1 MKKLLSNKRTV
12 GIIITTIASILAI
25 LSLIFMI
32 QSYEFYSDEWGTD
45 ISIDSDYLVLLLI
58 SIDLLI
64 AGIYLIYTYN
74 KKYNSNV
81 VMGTT
86 FIGAL
91 LLGLYPLGRFFRAL
105 AKGSTYVEAQW
116 YLYVGLIGVVLLGL
130 VIYKYI
136 KTKKALD

>member
-1 MKKLLSNKRTV
+1 MKKLLSNRRTV
-12 GIIITTIASILAI
+12 GIIITAITSILTV

-45 ISIDSDYLVLLLI
+45 ISFDSDYLVLLII
-58 SIDLLI
+58 SITLLI

-74 KKYNSNV
+74 KIYNSNV
-81 VMGTT
+81 IYATT

-91 LLGLYPLGRFFRAL
+91 LFSLYPLGRFFRAL
-105 AKGSTYVEAQW
+105 AKKSTYVEAQW
-116 YLYVGLIGVVLLGL
+116 YLYVGLVGLVLLGL

-136 KTKKALD
+136 KAKKALD

>member
-1 MKKLLSNKRTV
+1 MKKLLSNKKIV
-12 GIIITTIASILAI
+12 GIIITTISSISAI

-45 ISIDSDYLVLLLI
+45 ISIDSDYLVLLII
-58 SIDLLI
+58 SITLLV

-74 KKYNSNV
+74 KIYNSNV
-81 VMGTT
+81 VMGCM
-86 FIGAL
+86 FVSSL
-91 LLGLYPLGRFFRAL
+91 LFGLYPLGRFFRAL

-116 YLYVGLIGVVLLGL
+116 YLYVALIGVALLGL